1 MRGFACF
8 AIVVGTLLAGSLR
21 GAEPSKNELAQKA
34 QTVLRAH
41 CYSCH
46 GEGGQFEGGMGY
58 ILEPEKLIAHKK
70 VVPGEPEK
78 SPIYVRVLK
87 GAMPPADAKSRPSE
101 AEKLILK
108 QWIEAGAPHESTT
121 VARKPILRED
131 EFRKMLED
139 LETLD
144 RRQRRFIRYFSIAQ
158 LYNQGLSDDELQT
171 YRNAISKLVNS
182 LSWHPK
188 ITNPLPVDEHKTL
201 LRIDLRWFMWDANS
215 WNRLLNDY
223 PYGILDDSVSSRAV
237 LVGTATKMPVL
248 RGDWFVATA
257 SRAPLYYDLL
267 QLPASLP
274 ELERQ
279 LRVDTAV
286 NIQQERAYRLGF
298 NGSGVSKNNRILER
312 HDSIHGA
319 YWRTYDFEGV
329 PQNLVERGGLL
340 PDKRNIFAY
349 PLGPTGTGTTES
361 FQNVAGEAIFN
372 LPNGLHAFML
382 VNANNVRQEKGNQA
396 IVSDPK
402 RPDRAVEAG
411 VSCMSCHLT
420 GINPKTDQVR
430 DFVAK
435 NPKAFSR
442 ADAEIIRALY
452 IPEKKMAKIM
462 QEDAERY
469 RKAVEATGA
478 KISKTEPVSTLTIR
492 YEADMDLPTAAA
504 EAGFAPEVFKQHIS
518 ASELLVKNLGALRLP
533 GGTISRQVFVQA
545 FGDIVRDLKLGT
557 LFTAGNNSGLLAD
570 NTGELDPLEGP
581 ATQANAV
588 AFSRDG
594 RKALIASA
602 DRSLRLWDIQAERDL
617 RRFVGHTAS
626 VWSAAFNHDETLALS
641 GGMDGTVR
649 LWDLSTSHE
658 IKRFDGHLTL
668 VSAVAFLPDGK
679 RALSGGYDGTI
690 IMWDLN
696 GTELKRYEGLGK
708 YVYALTVSPDGKKAL
723 AAIDKRA
730 VLLNLDAEPADAMI
744 QAFRVEDSAPMVSV
758 AFSPDGK
765 RFAEGRASWVGVGA
779 LDPLMPVQAI
789 TGLKSPVRD
798 IAFAPS
804 GKALLIGLA
813 DHSVVLWD
821 IDNNKQLAKFEK
833 HAEQI
838 VKVAFVQ
845 GGKQT
850 LSASHDSAIK
860 SWSMAKFEAIVTQ
873 PAAEN
878 NSGGNSSGSPP
889 PTPKLQPI
897 AKIPAGGTVG
907 NLVLSP
913 NKKWLFFLNRSEEK
927 LVQIDTSSLR
937 ISKEWRVPE
946 GCAVFTLTRDGKSLW
961 TYGADRNQ
969 TTLFELDPVALSVR
983 KRFSLTSY
991 VYDLAAGD
999 KDYVF
1004 LSGEGGGW
1012 TEITV
1017 VDAKR
1022 ESAVGHWGGVWTR
1035 SLVQLSPDGTRLLT
1049 ATQGVNLGKI
1059 ESYPIPVKL
1068 DEKPNQNAAQG
1079 TPDSPLGGPFTIAPD
1094 GQYLISRSGVTL
1106 KLSSNRTED
1115 LQQGPKLPPH
1125 IAVTVDPARGIVF
1138 LLATDGLTLKQ
1149 FSYPEMK
1156 WQKSWT
1162 LESLAHEAAFDS
1174 KTGRLYLAVIDPQSL
1189 RDRPRARGHGDIHVF
1204 EMKNLPAEKQ

>member
-8 AIVVGTLLAGSLR
+8 AIFIGTFLAGSL
-21 GAEPSKNELAQKA
+21 GAAEPSKAELAQKA
-34 QTVLRAH
+34 QMVLRDR
-41 CYSCH
+41 CYGCH

-58 ILEPEKLIAHKK
+58 ILEPEKLIARKK

-78 SPIYVRVLK
+78 SPIYIRLMK
-87 GAMPPADAKSRPSE
+87 GAMPPAEVQSRPTD

-108 QWIEAGAPHESTT
+108 QWIEAGAPHETTT
-121 VARKPILRED
+121 VVRTPISREQ
-131 EFRKMLED
+131 EFREMLGD
-139 LETLD
+139 LETMD
-144 RRQRRFIRYFSIAQ
+144 RRQRRFIRYFSIAH
-158 LYNQGLSDDELQT
+158 LYNLGLSDDELQT

-188 ITNPLPVDEHKTL
+188 ITNPLPVDDHKTL
-201 LRIDLRWFMWDANS
+201 LRIDLRWYMWDANS

-237 LVGTATKMPVL
+237 LVGTATKIPVV

-319 YWRTYDFEGV
+319 YWRTYDFEAV

-361 FQNVAGEAIFN
+361 FQNIAGEAIFS
-372 LPNGLHAFML
+372 LPNGLHGFIL

-452 IPEKKMAKIM
+452 IPEEKMTKIM

-504 EAGFAPEVFKQHIS
+504 EAGFTPEDFKQHIS
-518 ASELLVKNLGALRLP
+518 SSELLVKNLGALRSP

-545 FGDIVRDLKLGT
+545 FGDIVRDLKLGA
-557 LFTAGNNSGLLAD
+557 LFTANNNSGLLAD

-588 AFSRDG
+588 TFSRDG

-602 DRSLRLWDIQAERDL
+602 DRSLRLWDVQAERDL

-626 VWSAAFNHDETLALS
+626 VWSAAFNQDETLALS

-658 IKRFDGHLTL
+658 VKRFDGHLTL
-668 VSAVAFLPDGK
+668 VSAVAFMPDGK
-679 RALSGGYDGTI
+679 HALSGSYDGTI
-690 IMWDLN
+690 ILWDLN
-696 GTELKRYEGLGK
+696 GTELKRFEGLGK
-708 YVYALTVSPDGKKAL
+708 YVYAIAVSPDGKKAL
-723 AAIDKRA
+723 AAIDDQA
-730 VLLNLDAEPADAMI
+730 MLINLDSEPNNVIKQTFSAGGVTPM
-744 QAFRVEDSAPMVSV
+744 AFV
-758 AFSPDGK
+758 AFSSDGK
-765 RFAEGRASWVGVGA
+765 RYAFGGAHWIGVGG
-779 LDPLMPVQAI
+779 LDPPDAIAAI
-789 TGLKSPVRD
+789 TSLKSPIRD

-804 GKALLIGLA
+804 GKALLIGSA
-813 DHSVVLWD
+813 DHGVVLWD
-821 IDNNKQLAKFEK
+821 ISANKQLAKFEK

-850 LSASHDSAIK
+850 MSASRDSAIK
-860 SWSMAKFEAIVTQ
+860 PWSMAKFEAIVTQ
-873 PAAEN
+873 PVAET
-878 NSGGNSSGSPP
+878 NSGGNSGGTPP
-889 PTPKLQPI
+889 PTPKLQPLT
-897 AKIPAGGTVG
+897 KIPAGGTIG

-927 LVQIDTSSLR
+927 LVQIDTSTLK
-937 ISKEWRVPE
+937 ISKEWRLPDLCE
-946 GCAVFTLTRDGKSLW
+946 IFMLTHDGKSLW
-961 TYGADRNQ
+961 TFERDRE
-969 TTLFELDPVALSVR
+969 TKLIELDPVALTVR
-983 KRFSLTSY
+983 KRLSVPAYS
-991 VYDLAAGD
+991 YDLAASDNG
-999 KDYVF
+999 YLF

-1017 VDAKR
+1017 VDAKK
-1022 ESAVGHWGGVWTR
+1022 ESAVGHWGGMWTR
-1035 SLVQLSPDGTRLLT
+1035 SLVQLSPDGTRLLV
-1049 ATQGVNLGKI
+1049 ATQGVNPGKI

-1068 DEKPNQNAAQG
+1068 DEKPNPNAAQG

-1094 GQYLISRSGVTL
+1094 GQFLISRSGVTL
-1106 KLSSNRTED
+1106 KLSSNRSED
-1115 LQQGPKLPPH
+1115 LQPGPKLPSH
-1125 IAVTVDPARGIVF
+1125 MAVAVDPARGILF
-1138 LLATDGLTLKQ
+1138 LLATDGVTLKQ
-1149 FSYPEMK
+1149 FAYPEMK

-1162 LESLAHEAAFDS
+1162 LETIGHEMAFDS
-1174 KTGRLYLAVIDPQSL
+1174 KSGRLYLAVIDPQSL

-1204 EMKNLPAEKQ
+1204 EMKNLPPEKP